1 MTQVRKHPVSEGYM
15 PFLGY
20 QTYYRT
26 VGEPS
31 ALLPVVQPGTK
42 VAEYKGIPVIAVACL
57 VKDRWEMCCIIA

>member
-1 MTQVRKHPVSEGYM
+1 MRKHPVSEGYM
-15 PFLGY
+15 PFVEY

-42 VAEYKGIPVIAVACL
+42 VAEYKGIPVIAVAGL
-57 VKDRWEMCCIIA
+57 VKDRWEKRRIIA